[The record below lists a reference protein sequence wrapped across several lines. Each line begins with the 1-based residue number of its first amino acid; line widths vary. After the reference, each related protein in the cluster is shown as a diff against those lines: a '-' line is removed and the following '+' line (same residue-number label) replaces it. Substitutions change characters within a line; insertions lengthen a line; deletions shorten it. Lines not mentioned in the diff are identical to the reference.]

1 MNTIP
6 WRTSGPLWRASLA
19 TLGCQSRVETF
30 QPIIV
35 KKHRPYSHEFRF
47 SAGLPNAQGG
57 GNGGGGQDDYLQA
70 AAAAA
75 AAVAASQA
83 GGAGG
88 PAAAAATAANGSGT
102 MTPVNGQMP
111 PFQTLPYMAAGAVQV
126 TTSQN
131 FFQSFDRFFCLIL
144 FCVHLCRCFS
154 INVEYQTLSQQA
166 NWIIPWRCT

>member
-1 MNTIP
+1 MHL
-6 WRTSGPLWRASLA
+6 WQPLAAKVVLKHFS
-19 TLGCQSRVETF
+19 QE
-30 QPIIV
+30 IV

-88 PAAAAATAANGSGT
+88 PAAAAAATAANGSGT

-111 PFQTLPYMAAGAVQV
+111 PFQTLPYMAAAGAVQV
-126 TTSQN
+126 KTSQN
-131 FFQSFDRFFCLIL
+131 YF
-144 FCVHLCRCFS
+144 
-154 INVEYQTLSQQA
+154 
-166 NWIIPWRCT
+166 